1 MVQGNE
7 LPLRVGSG
15 PHFLGGTNQNT
26 HLAGAHLPK
35 QLLFR
40 GFCFGVVDVG
50 DLGFRDAFVQ
60 QLLFQIVIHIELP
73 VIVGCRQVNKYHLCG
88 LLRCRPFPD
97 VVHIFRTDGN
107 LSRITVR

>member
-1 MVQGNE
+1 M
-7 LPLRVGSG
+7 
-15 PHFLGGTNQNT
+15 
-26 HLAGAHLPK
+26 
-35 QLLFR
+35 
-40 GFCFGVVDVG
+40 DVG

-73 VIVGCRQVNKYHLCG
+73 VIVGCGQVNKYHLCG

-107 LSRITVR
+107 LSRIAVRQQGVDQPLIQCQLPAIVGNDQHIILIGVHLLIAHLFRSLG